1 MIAGRA
7 HLPGYGRLHVFK
19 NAAIRTGVYS
29 GIGSSMVLVAWLVV
43 ANRAPSLEPFALERN
58 LGAAVALGLFAAVP
72 IIRFLRFPGPLLAA
86 GLVGWSVTAL
96 TYRLLGVYFWGLAAR
111 FSAMHLFTL
120 GIILYMIFATLS
132 WIGTCISRARESDVS
147 H

>member
-1 MIAGRA
+1 MSATTILLNLAEDVGLLLWGTHMVSTGVQR
-7 HLPGYGRLHVFK
+7 GYGTTLR
-19 NAAIRTGVYS
+19 R
-29 GIGSSMVLVAWLVV
+29 
-43 ANRAPSLEPFALERN
+43 ALERN

-132 WIGTCISRARESDVS
+132 WIGTCISRARQSDVS
-147 H
+147 R